1 MILLLFVVDQLLL
14 SHELSHWSLLIINLS
29 TYYLRHSNLTWWFIS
44 CISSVSFQNW
54 WLMVSRSY
62 FLVLLKWQWYYTLYN
77 MVSVIF
83 GKYDLYT
90 YTAGNTGV
98 CYLRYMKQHIFLWNN
113 SLPYC
118 SVRSFINSFF
128 CGDEGGIFMSRK
140 VVILNNFLSH

>member
-1 MILLLFVVDQLLL
+1 MILLLFVVGHLLL
-14 SHELSHWSLLIINLS
+14 NHELSHWSLLIINLS

-54 WLMVSRSY
+54 WFMVNRSY
-62 FLVLLKWQWYYTLYN
+62 FLVLLNSNDIIPYIICVYIN
-77 MVSVIF
+77 IMVSVIF

-118 SVRSFINSFF
+118 SVRSFLNSFF
-128 CGDEGGIFMSRK
+128 CGDEGGILCQEK
-140 VVILNNFLSH
+140 LSF